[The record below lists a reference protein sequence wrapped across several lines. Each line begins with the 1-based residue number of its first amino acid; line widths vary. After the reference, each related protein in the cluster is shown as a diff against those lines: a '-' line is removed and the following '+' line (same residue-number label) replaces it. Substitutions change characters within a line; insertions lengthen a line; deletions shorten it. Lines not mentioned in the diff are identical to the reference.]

1 MLKRLK
7 YLTAVFAITVL
18 LFQINRL
25 VFLAYNHELAADCSG
40 GELCMAILH
49 GFKLDIITAGYL
61 TVLPLIATIVSI
73 WLRVGE
79 RGTRI
84 WQRMMTYYYAI
95 MVALVALIETADI
108 GMFVEWQTRIDAQVT
123 IYSPKEM
130 MASVSL
136 SNGIAA
142 LLYIAAT
149 TAVGVLLYRWVT
161 RRWFEPKFEPKNR
174 LFRLLKERQ
183 VRILSTCAM
192 VLVAGVLFVVVR
204 GGFTTATANISKAY
218 FSPKMFLN
226 QVAINP
232 VFSFF
237 STLLKGDDFN
247 EYNFYSDDEAIAIF
261 AEAMRGEG
269 GDDAISK
276 RWLTTERPNV
286 VMIIVEGMGRSI
298 SDATED
304 GKAVAPNINRLRSEG
319 IWFEHFYA
327 SSFRTDRGTLAILSG
342 FPSQPKMTLMSH
354 INKATKLPGIA
365 DALRK
370 EGYQTRF
377 IYGGDANFANTRA
390 YLYSTGFNEVADE
403 REVNY
408 GGHRSKWGSA
418 DDAVLN
424 WASDAIIE
432 RMDGGKPTFDVILTL
447 SSHEPF
453 EVPYN
458 RLKDEQFNAYAFTD
472 EEIGS
477 FVERMRESEHWD
489 NTLIVIIPDHGCP
502 YPNASTYSSAER
514 HQIPMVWV
522 GGAIKEPLNLED
534 HASQTDL
541 AATLLSQLGIDHS
554 DFIFSRDLAST
565 AYSRFGYW
573 TFNNG
578 FGIIDSRGTTLYDH
592 TGGMLM
598 RNDDNDT
605 LRLRNGKAILQRT
618 FMEIKAL

>member
-84 WQRMMTYYYAI
+84 WQRIMTYYYAI

-192 VLVAGVLFVVVR
+192 VLVAGLLFVVVR

-447 SSHEPF
+447 SSQSHS
-453 EVPYN
+453 
-458 RLKDEQFNAYAFTD
+458 K
-472 EEIGS
+472 
-477 FVERMRESEHWD
+477 
-489 NTLIVIIPDHGCP
+489 CP
-502 YPNASTYSSAER
+502 T
-514 HQIPMVWV
+514 
-522 GGAIKEPLNLED
+522 
-534 HASQTDL
+534 TDL
-541 AATLLSQLGIDHS
+541 RTSSSTPTPSPTRRLALS
-554 DFIFSRDLAST
+554 
-565 AYSRFGYW
+565 
-573 TFNNG
+573 
-578 FGIIDSRGTTLYDH
+578 
-592 TGGMLM
+592 
-598 RNDDNDT
+598 
-605 LRLRNGKAILQRT
+605 
-618 FMEIKAL
+618 